1 LLKFFN
7 YNSIVNLF
15 NFLLNFQNYYFSS
28 QTIEKSNFDQ
38 TTIEQKN
45 ENLND
50 YFTISEYIEP
60 DMDWTN
66 QFVDSMSVSNM
77 DKDILDNQNEKANF
91 DFDELRR

>member
-50 YFTISEYIEP
+50 NFTISASIEP